1 MDKTVFVEFQE
12 RGMEIRSLKRKLY
25 EQEKEF
31 LSRIDILVNHDIA
44 GYREGVAELEA
55 KLAEANI
62 NYEILAAEYKEL
74 KGQVE

>member
-12 RGMEIRSLKRKLY
+12 RGMEIRSLKQKLY

-55 KLAEANI
+55 KLAEANN